1 MAEDIRQREDIK
13 IAREIVQTVLK
24 AKKTIRMYPENNPIY
39 LKTIDEAYSRF
50 REFLDY
56 RDELTLRIKQYEILF
71 DSVPVYTNPEKED
84 NLALFFFKDGLRELT
99 FLKGLHR
106 EEIEEFLKI
115 IALDFD
121 REAVDDDIVT
131 LLWERDFQNIKYIAD
146 EEFLTEDESYEE
158 KAAEVV
164 KGRSA
169 ATDEIMK
176 AYTDAFLAE
185 DINGVSIVNLTDKD
199 LQALVKEMEN
209 DQEGKLEKIL
219 DILVEML
226 HHVENQ
232 NELEDIYLFIRNTM
246 AYSLKQGDISAFVHV
261 LSALKTLREKEGLS
275 ESIKTRV
282 HLLLSLINSEE
293 MINLVGDIFDTNP
306 EIDEE
311 MLLEYKELLDKTAI
325 GPLISV
331 LGRLKSIH
339 GRKKVI
345 MLLVDLGKKDIQTL
359 AKGLYDSRWYVVRN
373 ILYILRQ
380 IGDKKAVEY
389 LIDTVRHPDS
399 RVRRE
404 AIKAIGEL
412 KNPLALQLLKD
423 CLNDYDSNIRK
434 TAVRALGNFGSET
447 AKRIIIEKMVDR
459 DFLSRDFDEK
469 KEFYEALSKWND
481 DEIRDFLLRILKKRV
496 FFKKAR
502 HVENKACAA
511 YCLGFIGKR
520 EDLSVLE
527 RLRDSKDNLL
537 REYANFAIRKIEYER
552 K

>member
-1 MAEDIRQREDIK
+1 MVEDIRQTDDVRLAKDI
-13 IAREIVQTVLK
+13 IQTILK
-24 AKKTIRMYPENNPIY
+24 AKKTIRMYPDNNPIY
-39 LKTIDEAYSRF
+39 LKTVDDVYSRF

-56 RDELTLRIKQYEILF
+56 RDELTLRVKQYEILL
-71 DSVPVYTNPEKED
+71 DSTPVYSNPEKDD

-99 FLKGLHR
+99 FLKGLYK
-106 EEIEEFLKI
+106 EEVEEFLKI

-131 LLWERDFQNIKYIAD
+131 LLWERDFQNIKYVAD
-146 EEFLTEDESYEE
+146 EEFLTEDEGYEE
-158 KAAEVV
+158 KATEFARS
-164 KGRSA
+164 RSA

-185 DINGVSIVNLTDKD
+185 GVNGVSIVSLTDKD
-199 LQALVKEMEN
+199 LQSLVKEMED
-209 DQEGKLEKIL
+209 DQEGKIEKIS
-219 DILVEML
+219 DILFEML

-232 NELEDIYLFIRNTM
+232 GELEDIYRFIRNTM
-246 AYSLKQGDISAFVHV
+246 TYSLEQGNLHAFIH
-261 LSALKTLREKEGLS
+261 LARGLRKMMEERGLS
-275 ESIKTRV
+275 EDLKKYL
-282 HLLLSLINSEE
+282 HLLLLSINSEE
-293 MINLVGDIFDTNP
+293 MVNYVGEIFDINP

-311 MLLEYKELLDKTAI
+311 ILLEYRELLDKSAI
-325 GPLISV
+325 GPLVSV

-339 GRKKVI
+339 GRKRI
-345 MLLVDLGKKDIQTL
+345 ITILVDLGRQDIQTL

-423 CLNDYDSNIRK
+423 CLNDYDSSIRK
-434 TAVRALGNFGSET
+434 TAVKALSNFGSET
-447 AKRIIIEKMVDR
+447 AKRIIIGKMLDK
-459 DFLSRDFDEK
+459 DFLNRDFDEK

-481 DEIRDFLLRILKKRV
+481 NEIRDFLVRILKKRV

-502 HVENKACAA
+502 HDENKACAA
-511 YCLGFIGKR
+511 YCLGFVGNK
-520 EDLSVLE
+520 DNLPVLE
-527 RLRDSKDNLL
+527 RLRDSKNNLV

-552 K
+552 R